1 MSSVYHKHLLS
12 MANVANSGTLI
23 PLCDSDIIIIPTY
36 LPICNIYM
44 CIPCSGAVSH
54 PHTMKDITFP
64 GCPLVALIL
73 YFHSHTYIQNPS
85 DYLALDINSLNTVG
99 VSVTDVKCRDLIG
112 QQIPCST
119 GAPSSPEY
127 SGAMC
132 SEVLLEVRGC

>member
-1 MSSVYHKHLLS
+1 ME
-12 MANVANSGTLI
+12 
-23 PLCDSDIIIIPTY
+23 DI
-36 LPICNIYM
+36 
-44 CIPCSGAVSH
+44 A
-54 PHTMKDITFP
+54 FP
-64 GCPLVALIL
+64 GCPLVVMIL
-73 YFHSHTYIQNPS
+73 YFHSYTYIQNPI

-132 SEVLLEVRGC
+132 SEVLLEVRGSRRCIRWGGHYNSICIVYIWRCVL